1 MFSLIEHYEPYI
13 RLGFFF
19 GILLVMAGWETFSPR
34 RIPRVSR
41 GYRWLH
47 NMSLVVLNTFLV
59 RLVFPA
65 ATVGMA
71 LLAEER
77 GWGILTLLQWPLVF
91 SVIFSVIV
99 LDFMIWLQHVTVHAI
114 PVLWRLHRVHHADLD
129 YDVTTGLRF
138 HPVEIL
144 LSMVIKFIVIIA
156 LGPPVVAVI
165 IFEVIL
171 NGMAMFNHANVRL
184 PLPIDRVLRLL
195 VVTPDMHRVHHS
207 VKDDETNSNF
217 GFNLSIWDRLFG
229 TYKAQPDAGH
239 ENMQIGI
246 HGFEKKQDVSNLLG
260 MLVLPFKGRVN
271 EYTINRRSWK

>member
-1 MFSLIEHYEPYI
+1 MFSLIEHYETFI
-13 RLGFFF
+13 RLGFFI
-19 GILLVMAGWETFSPR
+19 GILLIMAFWETYSPR
-34 RIPRVSR
+34 RIATVSR

-47 NMSLVVLNTFLV
+47 NMSLVVLNTVLL
-59 RLVFPA
+59 RIVFPT
-65 ATVGMA
+65 ATIGMA

-77 GWGILTLLQWPLVF
+77 GWGILSLLQWPPVLSVVF
-91 SVIFSVIV
+91 SVVV

-114 PVLWRLHRVHHADLD
+114 PVLWRLHRVHHADPD

-138 HPVEIL
+138 HPLEIL

-171 NGMAMFNHANVRL
+171 NGMAMFNHGNVRL
-184 PLPIDRVLRLL
+184 PLGVDRVLRVLL
-195 VVTPDMHRVHHS
+195 VTPDMHRVHHS
-207 VKDDETNSNF
+207 VEDDETNSNF
-217 GFNLSIWDRLFG
+217 GFNLSIWDRLLG

-239 ENMQIGI
+239 EAMQIGI
-246 HGFEKKQDVSNLLG
+246 RGFEKKDEVSNLLG